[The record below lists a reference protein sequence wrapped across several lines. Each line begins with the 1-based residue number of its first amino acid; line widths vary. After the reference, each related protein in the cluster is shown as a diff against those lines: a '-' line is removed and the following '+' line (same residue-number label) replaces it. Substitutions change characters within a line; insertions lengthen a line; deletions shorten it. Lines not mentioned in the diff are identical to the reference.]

1 MINSLVKLVR
11 FMEIG
16 DIEILRKVTN
26 LVGRYSCTGM
36 RESQIRL
43 ATVE

>member
-16 DIEILRKVTN
+16 DIETLTKVTN
-26 LVGRYSCTGM
+26 LAGRFLSTGM
-36 RESQIRL
+36 RESQIRP
-43 ATVE
+43 AIVE